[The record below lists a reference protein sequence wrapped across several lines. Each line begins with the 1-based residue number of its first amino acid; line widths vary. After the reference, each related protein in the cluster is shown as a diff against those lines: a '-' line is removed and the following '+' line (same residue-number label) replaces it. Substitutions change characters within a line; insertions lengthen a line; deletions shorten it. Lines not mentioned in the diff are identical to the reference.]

1 MLNGHSAKII
11 ISDNFQLFNSGINM
25 DKTISDIIDKP
36 PPLSKIAVS
45 TEEPCLS
52 PAFSLMEN
60 LEFEPK
66 ELTMDL

>member
-1 MLNGHSAKII
+1 
-11 ISDNFQLFNSGINM
+11 M